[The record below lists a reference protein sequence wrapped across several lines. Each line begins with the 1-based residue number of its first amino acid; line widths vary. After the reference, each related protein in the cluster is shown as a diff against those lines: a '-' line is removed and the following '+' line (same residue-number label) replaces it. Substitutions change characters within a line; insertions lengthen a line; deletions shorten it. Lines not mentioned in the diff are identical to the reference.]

1 MTFWIAL
8 VLGLYLIQ
16 LFIPSLFRIPQ
27 IGLAAYVGSRDD
39 LPALPR
45 YGDRAER
52 AARNMLESLPLFLT
66 AAVLCIVMER
76 VSNGAMLGAQVFF
89 WARLAYAVLYI
100 AGVPW
105 LRSLTWTIGFVG
117 VLAVA
122 WPLAAT

>member
-16 LFIPSLFRIPQ
+16 LFIPSLFRIHQ
-27 IGLAAYVGSRDD
+27 IGLAAYVGSRDG
-39 LPALPR
+39 LPALPP
-45 YGDRAER
+45 YGDRADR

-66 AAVLCIVMER
+66 AAILCIVMER
-76 VSNGAMLGAQVFF
+76 VSDVAMLGAEVFF
-89 WARLAYAVLYI
+89 WSRLAYAGFYI

-105 LRSLTWTIGFVG
+105 LRSLIWTIGFLG

-122 WPLAAT
+122 WPLATP